1 MNSNITG
8 RLALFPWGNPRLTS
22 VGIPYPSLVLGEI
35 SKILEL
41 GAMRLLFLLS
51 TFFLGGLSTVS
62 AQCPDYSDY
71 SMTTHEPFS
80 AGKYQLSYQRPT
92 AACRTANVSDV
103 EKIIQDMKAVVK
115 DPDLFRLFENTFPN
129 TLDTT
134 VKWKG
139 YAEDDSTEELTF
151 VTTGDIVAMWLR
163 DSANQLRSYKS
174 LLKADDSPDSIA
186 SLYRGAIN
194 LQARYVIRNP
204 YCNAFQAPTES
215 GLPPES
221 NGYADTDKVTPP
233 YNTSF
238 VFECKYE
245 LDSISAFLQLSY
257 DYYNKTEDSDFFGKF
272 RWVEAVET
280 ILNVTESLLVGT
292 YDDDG
297 SVNESPYTFQ
307 RQSTSATETLTNT
320 GAGNP
325 VKSGTGLVR
334 SAFRPSDDSTIYQLF
349 IPANMQFSSYLG
361 KSAKIMEAHDP
372 ELAKRMSDFSSSVR
386 EGIETY
392 GKVQHEVLGEIY
404 AYEVDGFG
412 SRNLMDDANVPSLL
426 SAPILDYLDASDETY
441 QRTRKFALST
451 WNPYYMHGPVLNGT
465 GGPHVGPGK
474 AWPMSIIT
482 SLLTS
487 DDDDEILTG
496 LQELVS
502 STDGLGLIHESV
514 DTFDASVWTREWFSW
529 ANGLFGEMLLGLKD
543 RKPHLLETSFQ

>member
-1 MNSNITG
+1 MIRRKRYT
-8 RLALFPWGNPRLTS
+8 NPLLCSLIPIILT
-22 VGIPYPSLVLGEI
+22 PS
-35 SKILEL
+35 K
-41 GAMRLLFLLS
+41 
-51 TFFLGGLSTVS
+51 
-62 AQCPDYSDY
+62 
-71 SMTTHEPFS
+71 
-80 AGKYQLSYQRPT
+80 
-92 AACRTANVSDV
+92 
-103 EKIIQDMKAVVK
+103 
-115 DPDLFRLFENTFPN
+115 
-129 TLDTT
+129 
-134 VKWKG
+134 
-139 YAEDDSTEELTF
+139 LTF

-280 ILNVTESLLVGT
+280 ILNVTEGLLVGT

-451 WNPYYMHGPVLNGT
+451 WNPYYMHGPVLNGY
-465 GGPHVGPGK
+465 VGFTMYMKDTIQSNDANVQPVPEVLTWGLEKPGQC
-474 AWPMSIIT
+474 P
-482 SLLTS
+482 
-487 DDDDEILTG
+487 
-496 LQELVS
+496 S
-502 STDGLGLIHESV
+502 SRHS
-514 DTFDASVWTREWFSW
+514 
-529 ANGLFGEMLLGLKD
+529 
-543 RKPHLLETSFQ
+543 